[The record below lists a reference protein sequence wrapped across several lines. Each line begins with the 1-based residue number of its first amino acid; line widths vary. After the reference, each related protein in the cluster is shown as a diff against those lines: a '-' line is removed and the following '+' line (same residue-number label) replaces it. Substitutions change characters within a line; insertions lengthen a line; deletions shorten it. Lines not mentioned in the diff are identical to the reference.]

1 MGGKGRKKDQSIL
14 VEEFKEIFAFFL
26 LPALN
31 FLQCAALE

>member
-1 MGGKGRKKDQSIL
+1 MGGKGEKNRLIL

-26 LPALN
+26 LSALN